1 MKKQTNKK
9 KIHIDNLYLMKKLDT
24 AYLNEFNRFYDYIL
38 DSRYTV
44 QDMNI
49 MVNIALDQC
58 LEGMKFHKKPTVVIP
73 KDLKE
78 YTKKISRGKEYKDMK
93 KKIRNQDYEKMQI
106 SSIWYVFT
114 VCIVLFFFKNLLDK
128 NYLVNYLVDAIV
140 GCIAGGFAMK
150 NFMIRRRIINRYQF
164 GSFYI
169 RLDIIT
175 LVICL
180 FIKLLTP
187 KNLSNFD
194 ITYLLLVISFFVMKK
209 KIKTQ
214 FEKVI

>member
-1 MKKQTNKK
+1 
-9 KIHIDNLYLMKKLDT
+9 
-24 AYLNEFNRFYDYIL
+24 
-38 DSRYTV
+38 
-44 QDMNI
+44 
-49 MVNIALDQC
+49 
-58 LEGMKFHKKPTVVIP
+58 
-73 KDLKE
+73 
-78 YTKKISRGKEYKDMK
+78 
-93 KKIRNQDYEKMQI
+93 MQI

-209 KIKTQ
+209 KIKPQ